1 MSSKLSPKKTATVS
15 VAARKAEVDFW
26 KKSILF
32 FIFVGVI
39 LFIMS
44 ISTSLVER
52 QSSGNNLAYEL
63 NKLFSNPVYIVFIAV
78 LLAASVVW
86 AVYTRLIRKKDES
99 LSYFSS
105 INALLVMLY
114 ISGFSAFFGIKLV
127 NSTEDCSFVLALTV
141 AIAVVYYVSKMY
153 HPDFLVYTVETF
165 ILAFLLYRYW
175 YVYTVAGIVG
185 KALIIVAFAAVGFV
199 FGSAL
204 KKYTSRAVNN
214 KKITALFYPYWI
226 SLAIFAVFMFIK
238 VHNPASV
245 AVINLAA
252 MLTILLAQ
260 YIVFAIVYTIRL
272 IRE

>member
-175 YVYTVAGIVG
+175 HVYTVAGIVG